1 LFGLVSNWGAEMCP
15 FFFKLHS
22 NSVTLEQYQR
32 FLKVAENKDVDDVFL
47 MQKMIQIFCGV
58 KLTDVF
64 YFKIQDVKN
73 IINEINQVLLEEPKF
88 QQRFTFDGKDYGFI
102 PNLDD
107 ISFGEYIDLDEN
119 MIAWDSMH
127 KAMSVLYRPIEME
140 KGDRYTIKK
149 YDGIDNEDT
158 MKRTPVD
165 IALGASV
172 FFYNLRN
179 ELQRAILKYSS
190 TQMEELTS
198 QQREILLQNGVGF
211 SHYILSL
218 REILEDLEISPN

>member
-1 LFGLVSNWGAEMCP
+1 MKITVNIPE
-15 FFFKLHS
+15 KLS
-22 NSVTLEQYQR
+22 DITLEQYQR
-32 FLKVAENKDVDDVFL
+32 FLLVAETEDVDDVFL

-64 YFKIQDVKN
+64 YFKIQDVRN
-73 IINEINQVLLEEPKF
+73 VINEINQVLLEEPKF
-88 QQRFTFDGKDYGFI
+88 QQRFSFEGVEYGFI

-119 MIAWDSMH
+119 MNSWDSMH

-140 KGDRYTIKK
+140 KGERYTIKK
-149 YDGIDNEDT
+149 YDGVDNEET
-158 MKRTPVD
+158 MKKTPVD

-172 FFYNLRN
+172 FFYNLRR
-179 ELQRAILKYSS
+179 ELQRAILKFSS
-190 TQMEELTS
+190 DQMEELTS

-211 SHYILSL
+211 NHYILSL
-218 REILEDLEISPN
+218 REILGDLEISQN

>member
-1 LFGLVSNWGAEMCP
+1 MKITVNIPE
-15 FFFKLHS
+15 KLS
-22 NSVTLEQYQR
+22 DITLEQYQR
-32 FLKVAENKDVDDVFL
+32 FLKVAEAEDVDDVFL

-73 IINEINQVLLEEPKF
+73 VINEINQVLLEEPKF
-88 QQRFTFDGKDYGFI
+88 QQRFSFEGVDYGFI

-119 MIAWDSMH
+119 MTSWDSMH

-140 KGDRYTIKK
+140 KGERYTIKK
-149 YDGIDNEDT
+149 YEGIDNEET
-158 MKRTPVD
+158 MKKTPVD

-172 FFYNLRN
+172 FFYNLRR
-179 ELQRAILKYSS
+179 ELQRAILKFSS
-190 TQMEELTS
+190 DQMEDLTS

-218 REILEDLEISPN
+218 REILGDLEISQN

>member
-1 LFGLVSNWGAEMCP
+1 MKITVNIPE
-15 FFFKLHS
+15 KLS
-22 NSVTLEQYQR
+22 DITLEQYQR
-32 FLKVAENKDVDDVFL
+32 FLKVAEAEDVDDVFL

-73 IINEINQVLLEEPKF
+73 VINEINQVLLEEPKF
-88 QQRFTFDGKDYGFI
+88 QQRFSFEGVDYGFI

-119 MIAWDSMH
+119 MTSWDSMH

-140 KGDRYTIKK
+140 KGERYTIKK
-149 YDGIDNEDT
+149 YEGIDNEET
-158 MKRTPVD
+158 MKKTPVD

-172 FFYNLRN
+172 FFYNLRR
-179 ELQRAILKYSS
+179 ELQRAILKFSS
-190 TQMEELTS
+190 DQMEELTS

-218 REILEDLEISPN
+218 REILGDLEISQN

>member
-1 LFGLVSNWGAEMCP
+1 MKITVNIPE
-15 FFFKLHS
+15 KLS
-22 NSVTLEQYQR
+22 DITLEQYQR
-32 FLKVAENKDVDDVFL
+32 FLKVAEAEDVDDVFL
-47 MQKMIQIFCGV
+47 MQKMVQIFCGV

-64 YFKIQDVKN
+64 YFKIQDVRN
-73 IINEINQVLLEEPKF
+73 IINEINKVLLEEPKF
-88 QQRFTFDGKDYGFI
+88 QQRFSFEGTEYGFI

-140 KGDRYTIKK
+140 KGERYTIKK

-172 FFYNLRN
+172 FFYNLRK

-190 TQMEELTS
+190 NQMEELTS

>member
-1 LFGLVSNWGAEMCP
+1 MKITVNIP
-15 FFFKLHS
+15 NKLS
-22 NSVTLEQYQR
+22 DITLEQYQR

>member
-1 LFGLVSNWGAEMCP
+1 MKITVNIPE
-15 FFFKLHS
+15 KLS
-22 NSVTLEQYQR
+22 DITLEQYQR
-32 FLKVAENKDVDDVFL
+32 FLLVAETEDVDDVFL

-64 YFKIQDVKN
+64 YFKIQDVRN
-73 IINEINQVLLEEPKF
+73 VINEINQVLLEEPKF
-88 QQRFTFDGKDYGFI
+88 QQRFSFEGVDYGFI

-119 MIAWDSMH
+119 MTSWDSMH

-149 YDGIDNEDT
+149 YDGIDNEET
-158 MKRTPVD
+158 MKKTPVD

-190 TQMEELTS
+190 NQMEELTS

-211 SHYILSL
+211 NHYILSL
-218 REILEDLEISPN
+218 REILEDLEISQN

>member
-1 LFGLVSNWGAEMCP
+1 MKITVNIPE
-15 FFFKLHS
+15 KLS
-22 NSVTLEQYQR
+22 DITLEQYQR
-32 FLKVAENKDVDDVFL
+32 FLKVAEAEDVDDVFL

-64 YFKIQDVKN
+64 YFKIQDVRN
-73 IINEINQVLLEEPKF
+73 VINEINQVLLEEPKF
-88 QQRFTFDGKDYGFI
+88 QQRFSFEGVDYGFI

-119 MIAWDSMH
+119 MNSWDSMH

-140 KGDRYTIKK
+140 KGERYTIKK
-149 YDGIDNEDT
+149 YDGVDNEET
-158 MKRTPVD
+158 MKKTPVD

-172 FFYNLRN
+172 FFYNLRR
-179 ELQRAILKYSS
+179 ELQRAILKFSS
-190 TQMEELTS
+190 DQMEELTS

-211 SHYILSL
+211 NHYILSL
-218 REILEDLEISPN
+218 REILGDLEISQN

>member
-1 LFGLVSNWGAEMCP
+1 MKITVNIP
-15 FFFKLHS
+15 NKLS
-22 NSVTLEQYQR
+22 DITLEQYQR

-88 QQRFTFDGKDYGFI
+88 QQRFTFDGTNYGFI

-119 MIAWDSMH
+119 MTDWDSMH
-127 KAMSVLYRPIEME
+127 KAMSVLYRPIEIE

-149 YDGIDNEDT
+149 YNGIENEDT
-158 MKRTPVD
+158 MKSTPVD

-190 TQMEELTS
+190 TQMEELTY

-211 SHYILSL
+211 NHYILSL

>member
-1 LFGLVSNWGAEMCP
+1 MKITVNIPE
-15 FFFKLHS
+15 KLS
-22 NSVTLEQYQR
+22 DITLEQYQR
-32 FLKVAENKDVDDVFL
+32 FLKVAEAEDVDDVFL

-64 YFKIQDVKN
+64 YFKIQDVRN
-73 IINEINQVLLEEPKF
+73 VINEINQVLLEEPKF
-88 QQRFTFDGKDYGFI
+88 QQRFSFEGVDYGFI

-119 MIAWDSMH
+119 MTSWDSMH

-149 YDGIDNEDT
+149 YDGIENEDT
-158 MKRTPVD
+158 MKKTPVD

-172 FFYNLRN
+172 FFYNLRR
-179 ELQRAILKYSS
+179 ELQKAILKFSS
-190 TQMEELTS
+190 DQMEELTS

-218 REILEDLEISPN
+218 REILGDLEISQN

>member
-1 LFGLVSNWGAEMCP
+1 MKITVNIPE
-15 FFFKLHS
+15 KLS
-22 NSVTLEQYQR
+22 DITLEQYQR
-32 FLKVAENKDVDDVFL
+32 FLKVAEAEDVDDVFL
-47 MQKMIQIFCGV
+47 MQKMVQIFCGV

-64 YFKIQDVKN
+64 YFKIQDVRN
-73 IINEINQVLLEEPKF
+73 IINEINKILLEEPKF
-88 QQRFTFDGKDYGFI
+88 QQRFSFEGTEYGFI

-140 KGDRYTIKK
+140 KGERYTIKK

-172 FFYNLRN
+172 FFYNLRK

-190 TQMEELTS
+190 NQMEELTS

>member
-1 LFGLVSNWGAEMCP
+1 MKITVNIPE
-15 FFFKLHS
+15 KLS
-22 NSVTLEQYQR
+22 DITLEQYQR
-32 FLKVAENKDVDDVFL
+32 FLKVAEAEDVDDVFL
-47 MQKMIQIFCGV
+47 MQKMVQIFCGV

-64 YFKIQDVKN
+64 YFKIQDVRN
-73 IINEINQVLLEEPKF
+73 IINEINKVLLEEPKF
-88 QQRFTFDGKDYGFI
+88 QQRFSFEGTEYGFI

-140 KGDRYTIKK
+140 KGERYTIKN

-172 FFYNLRN
+172 FFYNLRR

-190 TQMEELTS
+190 NQMEELTS

>member
-1 LFGLVSNWGAEMCP
+1 MKITINIP
-15 FFFKLHS
+15 NKLS
-22 NSVTLEQYQR
+22 DITLEQYQR
-32 FLKVAENKDVDDVFL
+32 FLKVAENEEVDDVFL

-73 IINEINQVLLEEPKF
+73 TINEINKVLLEEPKF
-88 QQRFTFDGKDYGFI
+88 QQRFSFEGTDYGFI

-119 MIAWDSMH
+119 MTSWDSMH
-127 KAMSVLYRPIEME
+127 KAMSVLYRPIEMV

-149 YDGIDNEDT
+149 YDGIENEDT

-190 TQMEELTS
+190 KQMEELTS

-218 REILEDLEISPN
+218 KEILEDLEISPN

>member
-1 LFGLVSNWGAEMCP
+1 MKIAVNIP
-15 FFFKLHS
+15 NKLS
-22 NSVTLEQYQR
+22 DITLEQYQR
-32 FLKVAENKDVDDVFL
+32 FLKVAESENIDDMFL

-64 YFKIQDVKN
+64 YFKIKDVKN
-73 IINEINQVLLEEPKF
+73 IINEINKVLVEEPKF
-88 QQRFTFDGKDYGFI
+88 QQKFSFDGVDYGFI

-119 MIAWDSMH
+119 MNSWDSMH
-127 KAMSVLYRPIEME
+127 RAMSVLYRPIEMD

-149 YDGIDNEDT
+149 YKGIDNEDT
-158 MKRTPVD
+158 MKRTPVN

-190 TQMEELTS
+190 NQMEELTS

-218 REILEDLEISPN
+218 REILEGLEIYQN

>member
-1 LFGLVSNWGAEMCP
+1 MKITVNIPE
-15 FFFKLHS
+15 KLS
-22 NSVTLEQYQR
+22 DITLEQYQR
-32 FLKVAENKDVDDVFL
+32 FLKVAEAEDVDDVFL

-73 IINEINQVLLEEPKF
+73 VINEINQVLLEEPKF
-88 QQRFTFDGKDYGFI
+88 QQRFSFEGVDYGFI

-119 MIAWDSMH
+119 MTSWDSMH

-140 KGDRYTIKK
+140 KGERYTIKK
-149 YDGIDNEDT
+149 YDGVDNEET
-158 MKRTPVD
+158 MKKTPVD

-172 FFYNLRN
+172 FFYNLRR
-179 ELQRAILKYSS
+179 ELQRAILKFSS
-190 TQMEELTS
+190 DQMEELTS

-211 SHYILSL
+211 NHYILSL
-218 REILEDLEISPN
+218 REILEDLEISQN

>member
-1 LFGLVSNWGAEMCP
+1 MKITVNIPE
-15 FFFKLHS
+15 KLS
-22 NSVTLEQYQR
+22 DITLEQYQR
-32 FLKVAENKDVDDVFL
+32 FLKVAEAEDVDDVFL

-64 YFKIQDVKN
+64 YFKIQDVSN
-73 IINEINQVLLEEPKF
+73 VINEINQVLLEEPKF
-88 QQRFTFDGKDYGFI
+88 QQRFSFEGVDYGFI

-119 MIAWDSMH
+119 MTSWDSMH

-149 YDGIDNEDT
+149 YDGIENEDT
-158 MKRTPVD
+158 MKKTPVD

-172 FFYNLRN
+172 FFYNLRR
-179 ELQRAILKYSS
+179 ELQKAILKFSS
-190 TQMEELTS
+190 DQMEELTS

-218 REILEDLEISPN
+218 REILGDLEISQN

>member
-1 LFGLVSNWGAEMCP
+1 MKITVNIPE
-15 FFFKLHS
+15 KLS
-22 NSVTLEQYQR
+22 DITLEQYQR
-32 FLKVAENKDVDDVFL
+32 FLKVAEAEDVDDVFL
-47 MQKMIQIFCGV
+47 MQKMVQIFCGV

-64 YFKIQDVKN
+64 YFKIQDVRN
-73 IINEINQVLLEEPKF
+73 IINEINKILLEEPKF
-88 QQRFTFDGKDYGFI
+88 QQRFSFEGTEYGFI

-140 KGDRYTIKK
+140 KGERYTIKK

-172 FFYNLRN
+172 FFYNLRR

-190 TQMEELTS
+190 NQMEELTS

>member
-1 LFGLVSNWGAEMCP
+1 MKITVNIPE
-15 FFFKLHS
+15 KLS
-22 NSVTLEQYQR
+22 DITLEQYQR
-32 FLKVAENKDVDDVFL
+32 FLKVAEAEDVDDVFL

-64 YFKIQDVKN
+64 YFKIQDVRN
-73 IINEINQVLLEEPKF
+73 VINEINQVLLEEPKF
-88 QQRFTFDGKDYGFI
+88 QQRFSFEGVDYGFI

-119 MIAWDSMH
+119 MTSWDSMH

-149 YDGIDNEDT
+149 YDGIDNEET
-158 MKRTPVD
+158 MKKTPVD

-172 FFYNLRN
+172 FFYNLRR
-179 ELQRAILKYSS
+179 ELQKAILKFSS
-190 TQMEELTS
+190 DQMEELTS

-218 REILEDLEISPN
+218 REILEDLEISQN

>member
-1 LFGLVSNWGAEMCP
+1 MKITVNIPE
-15 FFFKLHS
+15 KLS
-22 NSVTLEQYQR
+22 DITLEQYQR
-32 FLKVAENKDVDDVFL
+32 FLKVAEAEDVDDVFL
-47 MQKMIQIFCGV
+47 MQKMVQIFCGV

-64 YFKIQDVKN
+64 YFKIQDVRN
-73 IINEINQVLLEEPKF
+73 IINEINKVLLEEPKF
-88 QQRFTFDGKDYGFI
+88 QQRFSFEGVDYGFI

-119 MIAWDSMH
+119 MTSWDSMH

-149 YDGIDNEDT
+149 YDGIENEDT

-190 TQMEELTS
+190 DQMEELTS

-218 REILEDLEISPN
+218 REILEDLEISQN

>member
-1 LFGLVSNWGAEMCP
+1 MKITVNIPE
-15 FFFKLHS
+15 KLS
-22 NSVTLEQYQR
+22 DITLEQYQR
-32 FLKVAENKDVDDVFL
+32 FLKVAEAEDVDDVFL
-47 MQKMIQIFCGV
+47 MQKMVQIFCGV

-64 YFKIQDVKN
+64 YFKIQDVRN
-73 IINEINQVLLEEPKF
+73 IINEINKILLEEPKF
-88 QQRFTFDGKDYGFI
+88 QQRFSFEGTEYGFI

-140 KGDRYTIKK
+140 KGERYTIKK
-149 YDGIDNEDT
+149 YDGIDNEET

-172 FFYNLRN
+172 FFYNLRR

-190 TQMEELTS
+190 NQMEELTS

>member
-1 LFGLVSNWGAEMCP
+1 MKITVNIPE
-15 FFFKLHS
+15 KLS
-22 NSVTLEQYQR
+22 DITLEQYQR
-32 FLKVAENKDVDDVFL
+32 FLKVAEAEDVDDVFL

-64 YFKIQDVKN
+64 YFKIQDVRN
-73 IINEINQVLLEEPKF
+73 VINEINQVLLEEPKF
-88 QQRFTFDGKDYGFI
+88 QQRFSFEGVEYGFI

-119 MIAWDSMH
+119 MNSWDSMH

-140 KGDRYTIKK
+140 KGERYTIKK
-149 YDGIDNEDT
+149 YDGVDNEET
-158 MKRTPVD
+158 MKKTPVD

-172 FFYNLRN
+172 FFYNLRR
-179 ELQRAILKYSS
+179 ELQRAILKFSS
-190 TQMEELTS
+190 DQMEELTS

-211 SHYILSL
+211 NHYILSL
-218 REILEDLEISPN
+218 REILGDLEISQN

>member
-1 LFGLVSNWGAEMCP
+1 MKITVNIP
-15 FFFKLHS
+15 NKLS
-22 NSVTLEQYQR
+22 DITLEQYQR

-88 QQRFTFDGKDYGFI
+88 QQRFTFDGTDYGFI

>member
-1 LFGLVSNWGAEMCP
+1 MKITVNIPE
-15 FFFKLHS
+15 KLS
-22 NSVTLEQYQR
+22 DITLEQYQR
-32 FLKVAENKDVDDVFL
+32 FLLVAETEDVDDVFL

-73 IINEINQVLLEEPKF
+73 VINEINQVLLEEPKF
-88 QQRFTFDGKDYGFI
+88 QQRFSFEGVDYGFI

-119 MIAWDSMH
+119 MTSWDSMH

-149 YDGIDNEDT
+149 YDGIDNEET
-158 MKRTPVD
+158 MKKTPVD

-172 FFYNLRN
+172 FFYNLRR
-179 ELQRAILKYSS
+179 ELQRAILKFSS
-190 TQMEELTS
+190 DQMEELTS
-198 QQREILLQNGVGF
+198 QQREILLQNGAGF
-211 SHYILSL
+211 NHYILSL
-218 REILEDLEISPN
+218 REILEDLEISQN

>member
-1 LFGLVSNWGAEMCP
+1 MKITVNIPE
-15 FFFKLHS
+15 KLS
-22 NSVTLEQYQR
+22 DITLEQYQR
-32 FLKVAENKDVDDVFL
+32 FLLVAETEDVDDVFL

-73 IINEINQVLLEEPKF
+73 VINEINQVLLEEPKF
-88 QQRFTFDGKDYGFI
+88 QQRFSFEGVDYGFI

-119 MIAWDSMH
+119 TNSWDSMH

-140 KGDRYTIKK
+140 KGERYTIKK
-149 YDGIDNEDT
+149 YDGVDNEET
-158 MKRTPVD
+158 MKKTPVD

-172 FFYNLRN
+172 FFYNLRR
-179 ELQRAILKYSS
+179 ELQRAILKFSS
-190 TQMEELTS
+190 DQMEELTS

-211 SHYILSL
+211 NHYILSL
-218 REILEDLEISPN
+218 REILGDLEISQN

>member
-1 LFGLVSNWGAEMCP
+1 MKITVNIPE
-15 FFFKLHS
+15 KLS
-22 NSVTLEQYQR
+22 DITLEQYQR
-32 FLKVAENKDVDDVFL
+32 FLKVAEAEDVDDVFL

-64 YFKIQDVKN
+64 YFKIQDVRN
-73 IINEINQVLLEEPKF
+73 VINEINQVLLEEPKF
-88 QQRFTFDGKDYGFI
+88 QQRFSFEGVDYGFI

-119 MIAWDSMH
+119 MTSWDSMH

-149 YDGIDNEDT
+149 YDGIENEDT

-190 TQMEELTS
+190 DQMEELTS

-218 REILEDLEISPN
+218 REILEDLEISQN

>member
-1 LFGLVSNWGAEMCP
+1 MKIKVNIPNTLADI
-15 FFFKLHS
+15 
-22 NSVTLEQYQR
+22 TLEQYQR
-32 FLKVAENKDVDDVFL
+32 FLKVAETENIDDMFL

-64 YFKIQDVKN
+64 YFKVKDIKR
-73 IINEINQVLLEEPKF
+73 IISDINNVLVEEPKF
-88 QQRFTFDGKDYGFI
+88 ETRFNFEGVDYGFI

-119 MIAWDSMH
+119 MNDWSTMN
-127 KAMSVLYRPIEME
+127 KALSILYRPIEMI

-149 YDGIDNEDT
+149 YQGIENEDT
-158 MKRTPVD
+158 MKRTPVN

-179 ELQRAILKYSS
+179 ELQKAILKFSS
-190 TQMEELTS
+190 KQMEDLTS
-198 QQREILLQNGVGF
+198 QQREILLQNGAGF
-211 SHYILSL
+211 NHYILSL
-218 REILEDLEISPN
+218 RAILEGLEIYQN

>member
-1 LFGLVSNWGAEMCP
+1 MKITVNIPE
-15 FFFKLHS
+15 KLS
-22 NSVTLEQYQR
+22 DITLEQYQR
-32 FLKVAENKDVDDVFL
+32 FLKVAEAEDVDDVFL

-64 YFKIQDVKN
+64 YFKIQDVRN
-73 IINEINQVLLEEPKF
+73 VINEINQVLLEEPKF
-88 QQRFTFDGKDYGFI
+88 QQRFSFEGVDYGFI

-119 MIAWDSMH
+119 MTSWDSMH

-140 KGDRYTIKK
+140 KGERYTIKK
-149 YDGIDNEDT
+149 YDGVDNEET
-158 MKRTPVD
+158 MKKTPVD

-172 FFYNLRN
+172 FFYNLRR
-179 ELQRAILKYSS
+179 ELQRAILKFSS
-190 TQMEELTS
+190 DQMEELTS

-211 SHYILSL
+211 NHYILSL
-218 REILEDLEISPN
+218 REILGDLEISQN